1 VPAVEELVVTTATE
15 YIDRSTSLVRLTSG
29 SVFRVRAM
37 NAQVTVDFMNTMS
50 KTQTENLAEETSLM
64 DFITE
69 NIGFL
74 IERVVFPSI
83 MEPKVPVESLLFTD
97 VVELLSEIMELTGL
111 GREQGEE
118 REGFREEPGRI
129 EP

>member
-1 VPAVEELVVTTATE
+1 MEELVVTTATE